1 MDAQLET
8 NLVRCLD
15 ALEQRQPLEA
25 ILAQYPH
32 DRIELAPYLHVAA
45 ALQSLAAAST
55 IRGEDASRR
64 AMITYARSA
73 KSPTRSQFYF
83 PRMARAFAILLLVA
97 GLAGLM
103 VRQAQAA
110 LPGSA
115 LYGVKRTL
123 EGVELFLAPS
133 PSAKA
138 ELLRNFEQERQSEV
152 KTLLAGLNES
162 DAEFSGVIE
171 SVEPDQWIVSGIV
184 VYMTQGSIIEGAP
197 ITGARVQVE
206 GRTIKGS
213 FIAYRLVV
221 TGGGGTDPSA
231 APTATPTPSDS
242 SSHIA
247 VPTQTPQPTSTP
259 DEEGTSTNSS
269 FELSATPTGP
279 ADEDQDDVADDQDN
293 CVGLYNPDQEDTDTD
308 HQGDACEDPTE
319 NIGGAD
325 DGTDD
330 NNGGS
335 GDDGGQSGGE
345 PNGP

>member
-171 SVEPDQWIVSGIV
+171 SIVPDQWIVSGIV
-184 VYMTQGSIIEGAP
+184 VYVTQGSIIEGVP
-197 ITGARVQVE
+197 TPGATVHIA
-206 GRTIKGS
+206 GRTIQGS

-221 TGGGGTDPSA
+221 AGSADPSA

-247 VPTQTPQPTSTP
+247 VPTQTRQPTSVP
-259 DEEGTSTNSS
+259 DEDAPEDPSNHPS
-269 FELSATPTGP
+269 FEPSATSAGLI
-279 ADEDQDDVADDQDN
+279 DDDQDGVDDAEDN
-293 CVGLYNPDQEDTDTD
+293 CVGLYNPDQES
-308 HQGDACEDPTE
+308 DACEDEQE
-319 NIGGAD
+319 NSGGED
-325 DGTDD
+325 
-330 NNGGS
+330 GGS
-335 GDDGGQSGGE
+335 GSSGSSDSGSGSSGGHGD
-345 PNGP
+345 P